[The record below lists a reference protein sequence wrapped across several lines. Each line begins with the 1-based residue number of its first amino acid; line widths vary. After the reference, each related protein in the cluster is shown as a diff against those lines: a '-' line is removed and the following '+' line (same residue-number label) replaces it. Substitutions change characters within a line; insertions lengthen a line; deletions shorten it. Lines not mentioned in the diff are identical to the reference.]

1 MKPKLIVLAVVLLV
15 VAMIPAL
22 ASAKNQAKPQKM
34 VRVTVDITKPL
45 GPQLDA
51 QLGVT
56 SRGPRAINAPGVARP
71 RAGSNSIQPNVVY
84 ALLNTSFEAPNW
96 PSTSGNADGF
106 LFAEFGFSPVGWD
119 ATDYRDKRG
128 NQSLYSA
135 GWLNDPYVNPF
146 YDDDME
152 SYAFY
157 PADLTGARRVQ
168 ARFQYRSDTEF
179 SYDYFLWCSSTDGT
193 FFNCDGHTGSTNG
206 TWRLVTLDSKT
217 SPIMADMLDEP
228 GAMFG
233 FIFVSDF
240 IFTDEGTYIDPMRV
254 RAWGP

>member
-1 MKPKLIVLAVVLLV
+1 MKPKMLVLVVVLLL

-22 ASAKNQAKPQKM
+22 ASAKSQAKPQKM

-71 RAGSNSIQPNVVY
+71 RAGSNSIQPNAVY

-96 PSTSGNADGF
+96 PSTIGNADGF
-106 LFAEFGFSPVGWD
+106 AFLEAGLSPVGWD

-128 NQSLYSA
+128 NQSL
-135 GWLNDPYVNPF
+135 
-146 YDDDME
+146 
-152 SYAFY
+152 
-157 PADLTGARRVQ
+157 
-168 ARFQYRSDTEF
+168 
-179 SYDYFLWCSSTDGT
+179 FLWCSSTDG
-193 FFNCDGHTGSTNG
+193 FFFTCDGHTGSTNG